1 MDLYSNSPNVPPPP
15 CSINSG
21 LYTPP
26 QSKGWWA
33 GQCHSPDN
41 DYYMYRVNHQD
52 SMIPELYLH
61 YPTNN
66 RPGNNLTKLPGIVQ
80 YSTTTG
86 NQNNVNLIEKV
97 DVKTAEDNVPNI
109 YNKYNHAFSNSET
122 LDDKV
127 MFADWYKSPTQY
139 YDSYVNLPTF
149 K

>member
-26 QSKGWWA
+26 QSKGCWA
-33 GQCHSPDN
+33 GKCQTPDN
-41 DYYMYRVNHQD
+41 DYLMYTVDRNQ
-52 SMIPELYLH
+52 SMIPGIYLH
-61 YPTNN
+61 YPTDN
-66 RPGNNLTKLPGIVQ
+66 RPGNNLTKLPGIVK
-80 YSTTTG
+80 YSTFTG
-86 NQNNVNLIEKV
+86 NQNNINLIENV
-97 DVKTAEDNVPNI
+97 DVKIAENNVPNI
-109 YNKYNHAFSNSET
+109 YNKYNRAFSYSDN